1 MSLMWNILRWAH
13 KSTFRVN
20 QVMALVPKVQR
31 DKWRYEVIVILFV
44 ELLVY
49 SEHTESVLL
58 SLFSCEKY

>member
-1 MSLMWNILRWAH
+1 
-13 KSTFRVN
+13 
-20 QVMALVPKVQR
+20 MALVPEVQR

-58 SLFSCEKY
+58 SLFNCEEY